1 MIRLASATRPCSL
14 VIAFLG
20 LLLVSLPVQSPAHAL
35 GTAGTIEG
43 SVVDPSGGVVAK
55 AEVSIHNAV
64 TGYTQSAV
72 SAPDGSFRLVNL
84 PPNPYRLDVKAS
96 GFGVFSQAVD
106 IRNAVPVQV
115 KVTLALAGAT
125 TSVTVEGVAEALEND
140 PSAHVDV
147 DRSLILKLPPF
158 YPACCLNH
166 PIP

>member
-20 LLLVSLPVQSPAHAL
+20 LLLVSLPVQSPAQSL
-35 GTAGTIEG
+35 GNAGTIEG

-55 AEVSIHNAV
+55 AEVSLHNAV

-96 GFGVFSQAVD
+96 GFGASYQPG
-106 IRNAVPVQV
+106 RLRTPTPLQV
-115 KVTLALAGAT
+115 H
-125 TSVTVEGVAEALEND
+125 
-140 PSAHVDV
+140 AHV
-147 DRSLILKLPPF
+147 
-158 YPACCLNH
+158 ACRGG
-166 PIP
+166 P